1 MENKTQDY
9 QSEILAI
16 IRGNTSPGVMRNKLE
31 DYHENDLADVF
42 SELTAAERRK
52 VCRILNLDMLSDIF
66 EYIDEKQA
74 AEYLDEMDVTRADFD
89 ENFEPWMLQP
99 DETVFQGSI
108 PPELEELRGLYVFV
122 FLTNCT
128 FN

>member
-42 SELTAAERRK
+42 SELTSSQRRK

-74 AEYLDEMDVTRADFD
+74 AEYL
-89 ENFEPWMLQP
+89 WMRWMCVRQR
-99 DETVFQGSI
+99 VFFQEWRQM
-108 PPELEELRGLYVFV
+108 PL
-122 FLTNCT
+122 
-128 FN
+128 

>member
-1 MENKTQDY
+1 MK
-9 QSEILAI
+9 
-16 IRGNTSPGVMRNKLE
+16 E

-74 AEYLDEMDVTRADFD
+74 AEYLDEMDVRR
-89 ENFEPWMLQP
+89 QR
-99 DETVFQGSI
+99 VFFQEWRQM
-108 PPELEELRGLYVFV
+108 PL
-122 FLTNCT
+122 
-128 FN
+128 

>member
-66 EYIDEKQA
+66 EYIDDYVYM
-74 AEYLDEMDVTRADFD
+74 AENNGYNEYRIVRRIK
-89 ENFEPWMLQP
+89 NK
-99 DETVFQGSI
+99 
-108 PPELEELRGLYVFV
+108 
-122 FLTNCT
+122 
-128 FN
+128 

>member
-52 VCRILNLDMLSDIF
+52 VCRILNLDMLQTFSSILMRSRQQS
-66 EYIDEKQA
+66 I
-74 AEYLDEMDVTRADFD
+74 
-89 ENFEPWMLQP
+89 WMRWMCARQR
-99 DETVFQGSI
+99 VFFQEWRQM
-108 PPELEELRGLYVFV
+108 PL
-122 FLTNCT
+122 
-128 FN
+128 

>member
-42 SELTAAERRK
+42 SELTAAERR
-52 VCRILNLDMLSDIF
+52 ILMRSRQQSI
-66 EYIDEKQA
+66 
-74 AEYLDEMDVTRADFD
+74 
-89 ENFEPWMLQP
+89 WMRWMCVRQR
-99 DETVFQGSI
+99 VFFQEWRQM
-108 PPELEELRGLYVFV
+108 PL
-122 FLTNCT
+122 
-128 FN
+128 

>member
-42 SELTAAERRK
+42 SG
-52 VCRILNLDMLSDIF
+52 
-66 EYIDEKQA
+66 
-74 AEYLDEMDVTRADFD
+74 ADSSR
-89 ENFEPWMLQP
+89 ETESLQNS
-99 DETVFQGSI
+99 ESGYAF
-108 PPELEELRGLYVFV
+108 RYF
-122 FLTNCT
+122 
-128 FN
+128 

>member
-66 EYIDEKQA
+66 EYIW
-74 AEYLDEMDVTRADFD
+74 TRWTCAR
-89 ENFEPWMLQP
+89 QR
-99 DETVFQGSI
+99 VFFQEWRQM
-108 PPELEELRGLYVFV
+108 PL
-122 FLTNCT
+122 
-128 FN
+128 

>member
-42 SELTAAERRK
+42 SELTESGYAFRY
-52 VCRILNLDMLSDIF
+52 F
-66 EYIDEKQA
+66 
-74 AEYLDEMDVTRADFD
+74 
-89 ENFEPWMLQP
+89 
-99 DETVFQGSI
+99 
-108 PPELEELRGLYVFV
+108 
-122 FLTNCT
+122 
-128 FN
+128 

>member
-52 VCRILNLDMLSDIF
+52 VCRILNLDIQIFLSILMRSRQQS
-66 EYIDEKQA
+66 I
-74 AEYLDEMDVTRADFD
+74 
-89 ENFEPWMLQP
+89 WMRWMCVRQR
-99 DETVFQGSI
+99 VFFREWRQM
-108 PPELEELRGLYVFV
+108 PL
-122 FLTNCT
+122 
-128 FN
+128 